1 MKVRLPAVLS
11 TVDLPLAELSSAS
24 LDGELYPLGEGW
36 CPVDAPAGALS
47 RALSIAAALPGRVII
62 ERMTAAW
69 IYGAA
74 PEPVRYQLCADT
86 ENRVNLPFSVR
97 YSLREVVGVAGDT
110 ISVAGLRVTA
120 PARTVLDLCRD
131 ASIATAEV
139 VPVIRRLF
147 EPGLA
152 DVGDAVRRL
161 ARTQQHEPARE
172 RLAAALRLVPAAES
186 YFSGRELPA
195 QPAVS
200 SEKVTLIPTTPAN

>member
-1 MKVRLPAVLS
+1 MTARLPAVLS
-11 TVDLPLAELSSAS
+11 TVDLPLAELSGAS

-36 CPVDAPAGALS
+36 CPVDAPAAAES
-47 RALSIAAALPGRVII
+47 RALSIASVLPGRVII

-74 PEPVRYQLCADT
+74 PEPLHYQFCADAKY
-86 ENRVNLPFSVR
+86 RVNRPFSAR

-110 ISVAGLRVTA
+110 ISVAGLQVTA
-120 PARTVLDLCRD
+120 PVRTVLDLCRD
-131 ASIATAEV
+131 TSIATADV

-147 EPGLA
+147 ELGLA
-152 DVGDAVRRL
+152 DTGDAVRQL
-161 ARTQQHEPARE
+161 ARTQQREPVRE
-172 RLAAALRLVPAAES
+172 RLAAAIRLVPPAES

-200 SEKVTLIPTTPAN
+200 SEKVTLIPTTRAN

>member
-1 MKVRLPAVLS
+1 MTARLPAVLS

-24 LDGELYPLGEGW
+24 LDGELYPLGESW
-36 CPVDAPAGALS
+36 CPVDAPAGAES
-47 RALSIAAALPGRVII
+47 RALSIASVLPGRVII

-86 ENRVNLPFSVR
+86 TNRVNLPFSAR

-110 ISVAGLRVTA
+110 ISVAGLQVTV

-131 ASIATAEV
+131 ASIATADV

-147 EPGLA
+147 ELGLA
-152 DVGDAVRRL
+152 DAGDAARRL
-161 ARTQQHEPARE
+161 ARTQRQPSRE
-172 RLAAALRLVPAAES
+172 RLAAAIRLVPPAES
-186 YFSGRELPA
+186 CFSARELPA

-200 SEKVTLIPTTPAN
+200 SEKVTLVATTRAH